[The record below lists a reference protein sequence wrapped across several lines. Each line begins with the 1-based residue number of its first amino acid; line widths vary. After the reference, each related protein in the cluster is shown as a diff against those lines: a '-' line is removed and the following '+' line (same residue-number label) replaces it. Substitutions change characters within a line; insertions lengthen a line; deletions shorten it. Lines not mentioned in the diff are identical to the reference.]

1 MRGGFSG
8 GLGTAVPSAAPG
20 SPPRGSASR
29 RTVPL
34 RFGSP
39 FCTPRIEGTP
49 RSPHCHPLSG
59 RIPPRAERWG
69 GNQRKLGTS
78 RPLRASPEHFHPEL
92 RGAERSAGDPPLSP
106 VPRHLS
112 GGNSSGSAPLHRLAP
127 VSVRERCAAR
137 IRARG
142 QRGRGEAGTALPQ
155 CRRFV
160 APFCKQQ

>member
-8 GLGTAVPSAAPG
+8 GLGTAVPPAAPG

-34 RFGSP
+34 SFGSP

-92 RGAERSAGDPPLSP
+92 RGAERSAGTLRCPPSLGTCREGTARAL
-106 VPRHLS
+106 PRS
-112 GGNSSGSAPLHRLAP
+112 TGWPRCRSGSAVLRGCGRGGSGA
-127 VSVRERCAAR
+127 VGR
-137 IRARG
+137 RARLSPS
-142 QRGRGEAGTALPQ
+142 AG
-155 CRRFV
+155 V
-160 APFCKQQ
+160 S